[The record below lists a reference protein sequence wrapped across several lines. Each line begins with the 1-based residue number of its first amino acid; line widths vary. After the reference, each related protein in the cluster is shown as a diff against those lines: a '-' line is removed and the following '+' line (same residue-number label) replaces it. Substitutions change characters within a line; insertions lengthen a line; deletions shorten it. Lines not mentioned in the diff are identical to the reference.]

1 MLYTYDKPDSQE
13 LAVLERIEQLRHDL
27 RFYVAQQ
34 PRRWTGLL
42 ARMTRA
48 RALRA
53 SNSIEG
59 INISAEDAIAVVDNE
74 DPMDADKPTWQA
86 VEGYH
91 AAMDYIL
98 QRCRDESFGFTK
110 DVLLAVHF

>member
-1 MLYTYDKPDSQE
+1 MLYTYNEPDSQE
-13 LAVLERIEQLRHDL
+13 QAVLERIAQLRHDL
-27 RFYVAQQ
+27 RFSVVQE

-59 INISAEDAIAVVDNE
+59 INISAEDAIAVIDNE
-74 DPMDADKPTWQA
+74 EPVDTDKPTWQA

-98 QRCRDESFGFTK
+98 QRCRDETLS
-110 DVLLAVHF
+110 LIHI